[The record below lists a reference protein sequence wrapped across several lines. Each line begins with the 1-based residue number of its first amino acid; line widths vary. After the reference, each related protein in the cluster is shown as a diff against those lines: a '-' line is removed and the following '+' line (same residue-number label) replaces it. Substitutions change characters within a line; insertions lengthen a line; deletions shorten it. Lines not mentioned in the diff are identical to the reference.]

1 MKPRCAAKAAAPVR
15 AGTWWS
21 TPPVWPAFPSPRA
34 ASNRRAAPSMT
45 GRVRTTVDPVARRAA
60 TAAVDA
66 VTGAG
71 VVTAA
76 DRADRAVRERLLAI
90 ESVVLGAG
98 PEPLQLADTIVAI
111 ATPPGRAGL
120 G

>member
-21 TPPVWPAFPSPRA
+21 TPPVWQAFPSPRA

-71 VVTAA
+71 
-76 DRADRAVRERLLAI
+76 RADRAVRAVKNRARRRAWQAKACPTIAGGVALVGHALACQPLRL
-90 ESVVLGAG
+90 SF
-98 PEPLQLADTIVAI
+98 
-111 ATPPGRAGL
+111 
-120 G
+120 